1 MSLSGPVLIIGNSDG
16 IGFAATEQ
24 LLARGRSVI
33 GLSRSA
39 TKIEHERYHHHV
51 CDVTSS
57 EFVPLLREIFSAEP
71 DLETVI
77 HCAGVGSGFDPKDL
91 SGEQSCFRTNLISVV
106 DLAAEFIPKQVE
118 KGRGHLVVLSSIADG
133 FVVPDA
139 PSYAASKAGLSQ
151 YLRGLGLALKDQGI
165 QITNLRFGFVDTKMA
180 QAAVKPFQIS
190 REKAGRIVLRALENR
205 PSVWSR
211 PRRAA
216 ALAAALVGVQRVM
229 LTLTKLLG
237 RDRAEKRA

>member
-1 MSLSGPVLIIGNSDG
+1 MSDPTPILIIGNSDG

-39 TKIEHERYHHHV
+39 SKIDHERYQHHV
-51 CDVTSS
+51 CDVTSAG
-57 EFVPLLREIFSAEP
+57 FVPLLREILAAEP
-71 DLETVI
+71 GLETVI
-77 HCAGVGSGFDPKDL
+77 HCAGVGSGFDPMDL
-91 SGEQSCFRTNLISVV
+91 SGEQTCFRTNLISVV
-106 DLAAEFIPKQVE
+106 DLAAEFIPKRVE

-133 FVVPDA
+133 FVVADA

-151 YLRGLGLALKDQGI
+151 YLRGLGLALKDQGV

-180 QAAVKPFQIS
+180 QAAVKPFQIR
-190 REKAGRIVLRALENR
+190 REKAGRIVLRALEKR

-216 ALAAALVGVQRVM
+216 ALAAILVGVQRVM
-229 LTLTKLLG
+229 LGLSRLLG
-237 RDRAEKRA
+237 RDRAKRRA